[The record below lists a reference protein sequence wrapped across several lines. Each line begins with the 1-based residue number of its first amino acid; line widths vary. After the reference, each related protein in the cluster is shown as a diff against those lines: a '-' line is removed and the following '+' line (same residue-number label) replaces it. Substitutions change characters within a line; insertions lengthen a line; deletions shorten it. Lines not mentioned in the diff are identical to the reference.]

1 MLSGKPKIA
10 NDLLEKLT
18 KDRRESLSP
27 IDPRYLKS
35 FYEQCLKR
43 DNIDG
48 IAYLV
53 NYSARYGTDTST
65 YPINNF
71 RGALD
76 HHLNRN
82 FDLSKVMTFLKFYQR
97 HFADKARKEFSQV
110 DTKTKEISDSAIL
123 GLSQSIFAKSDG
135 LVDMP
140 ALMDHLVDQ
149 VGTR

>member
-1 MLSGKPKIA
+1 VLNGKPNIA

-18 KDRRESLSP
+18 RDRRETLSP
-27 IDPRYLKS
+27 IDPRYLKQ
-35 FYEQCLKR
+35 FYTQCFKR

-53 NYSARYGTDTST
+53 NYSARYGTDTSD

-76 HHLNRN
+76 YHLNRN
-82 FDLSKVMTFLKFYQR
+82 FDLNKVMTFLKFYQR
-97 HFADKARKEFSQV
+97 HFADKARSEFNKLDS
-110 DTKTKEISDSAIL
+110 TSKEISESALL
-123 GLSQSIFAKSDG
+123 GLSKSIFAQSDG

-140 ALMDHLVDQ
+140 ALVDHLVD
-149 VGTR
+149 